1 MNYTI
6 RFTPDALS
14 DYSEAYEWYEDKG
27 VENKFERAVLDRL
40 KFIALYPEAS
50 PLKYQYL
57 RATHLK
63 KFPYRLFFELN
74 DTQKIATIVAILHDA
89 RDNALLSQR
98 L

>member
-1 MNYTI
+1 MSYTI
-6 RFTPDALS
+6 RFSPDALG
-14 DYSEAYEWYEDKG
+14 DYSEAYEWYEDKN
-27 VENKFERAVLDRL
+27 VEKKFERAVLDRL

-50 PLKYQYL
+50 PLKYQHL

-74 DTQKIATIVAILHDA
+74 DALKTATIVAILHDA
-89 RDNALLSQR
+89 RDNALLIQR

>member
-6 RFTPDALS
+6 RFAPDALG

-27 VENKFERAVLDRL
+27 VEKKFERAVLDRL
-40 KFIALYPEAS
+40 KFISLYPEAS
-50 PLKYQYL
+50 PYKYQHL
-57 RATHLK
+57 RGTHLK

-74 DTQKIATIVAILHDA
+74 DALKIATIVAILHDA
-89 RDNALLSQR
+89 RDSALLNQR